1 MGGAEHSLKELRQN
15 LRETESIIDI
25 LERASQEL
33 TAIITWDDSVRSNP
47 LRGRQLTS
55 IGEQLAI
62 ARGRKTSLAREIE
75 QIQTRSGGYAE
86 KSADANGAFE
96 PLFVRPIRGG
106 LKASKARAD
115 ISNEGAP

>member
-1 MGGAEHSLKELRQN
+1 MGRAEHSLTELRQD
-15 LRETESIIDI
+15 LHEAESVIDI

-33 TAIITWDDSVRSNP
+33 TTIIKWDDSVRSNP

-75 QIQTRSGGYAE
+75 QIQTGR
-86 KSADANGAFE
+86 
-96 PLFVRPIRGG
+96 
-106 LKASKARAD
+106 
-115 ISNEGAP
+115 